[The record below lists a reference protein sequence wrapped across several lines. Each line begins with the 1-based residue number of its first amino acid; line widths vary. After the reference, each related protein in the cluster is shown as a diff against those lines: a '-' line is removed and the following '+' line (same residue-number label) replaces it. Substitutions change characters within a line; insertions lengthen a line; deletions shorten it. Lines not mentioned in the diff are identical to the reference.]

1 MPQYHPTMKKNI
13 IVLLLFILP
22 SCIAKAGKHWSLPYT
37 GNIADQLE
45 LFFPESDKATGLAV
59 LVLPGGGYHNLSYN
73 EKHLTACWLQQQGVM
88 AIALSYRMPTDDSMT
103 PLNDAWSAMRYI
115 REHSEEWKIDPHK
128 VGVIGFSAGGHLAA
142 SLSVHNDSLTRP
154 DFSILFY
161 PVISCHV
168 FTKSRTRLIGETF
181 TKEQEDYFSTED
193 HINSLT
199 PPTFFVMSSTD
210 TNIVAAGAIKYIE
223 RLMLNHVYTE
233 AHFFPEG
240 KHGFCFKQEFPFYED
255 MTMLLARFLKH
266 QAKRTDE

>member
-1 MPQYHPTMKKNI
+1 MEVIKLNYYLLEEEGLLAKGYSWNNWIYNFGERKWEKDTKS
-13 IVLLLFILP
+13 IVY
-22 SCIAKAGKHWSLPYT
+22 KALY
-37 GNIADQLE
+37 ADAHNE
-45 LFFPESDKATGLAV
+45 PEK
-59 LVLPGGGYHNLSYN
+59 PGG
-73 EKHLTACWLQQQGVM
+73 
-88 AIALSYRMPTDDSMT
+88 DSECT
-103 PLNDAWSAMRYI
+103 SDRKKVRIITYEEAMQI
-115 REHSEEWKIDPHK
+115 IDSHAEEWKIDPHK

-210 TNIVAAGAIKYIE
+210 TNIVTAGAIKYIE